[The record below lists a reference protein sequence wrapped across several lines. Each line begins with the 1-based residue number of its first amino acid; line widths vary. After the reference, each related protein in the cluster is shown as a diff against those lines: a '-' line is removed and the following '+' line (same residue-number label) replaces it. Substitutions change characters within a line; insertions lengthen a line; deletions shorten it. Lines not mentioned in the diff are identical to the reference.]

1 MNTENLKSARK
12 ASGKTQKEVA
22 DALGVGQS
30 TYKNYECGIR
40 EPNGE
45 TIVALANLFDVTTDY
60 LLGRPDAEPPKD
72 PVDNL
77 MTVDEME
84 ADLMKRWM
92 ELKPEAREI
101 VLQVLRDIVHAD
113 DERKKAAIKM
123 TPKTFKVKQHEAKV
137 SAGVG
142 FDLEDEEH
150 WTHRGVIDCQ
160 EAHEADFAIEVD
172 GDSMEPEYHDGDYVF
187 VVVDPNVP
195 IGKIGIFAD
204 NEKGYIK
211 MRGKDKLISLNPEYD
226 DIPLTEDMRCIGRV
240 IGIATLP

>member
-1 MNTENLKSARK
+1 MINDKLKSLRESKSMTMKQIAEEIGI
-12 ASGKTQKEVA
+12 SV
-22 DALGVGQS
+22 D
-30 TYKNYECGIR
+30 TYRNYEYGRR
-40 EPNGE
+40 EPNIDMINRFAE
-45 TIVALANLFDVTTDY
+45 YYNVSTD
-60 LLGRPDAEPPKD
+60 LLLDRPNAEPPKD

-84 ADLMKRWM
+84 ADLMKRWIN
-92 ELKPEAREI
+92 LKPEAREI

-113 DERKKAAIKM
+113 DERKKAAIKL
-123 TPKTFKVKQHEAKV
+123 TPKTFEVKQHESKV

-150 WTHRGVIDCQ
+150 WTQLDVIDCQ

-187 VVVDPNVP
+187 VEIDPDVP
-195 IGKIGIFAD
+195 IGKVGIFAD

-211 MRGKDKLISLNPEYD
+211 MRGKDRLISLNPEYD
-226 DIPLTEDMRCIGRV
+226 DIPLSEDMRCIGRV
-240 IGIATLP
+240 IGVANLP